1 MEKLICVDI
10 DGTILPFD
18 GKINNEILEVLHSNE
33 YKFLIATGRPV
44 NEVRDFG
51 IDIDCIASNGA
62 EIVKD
67 NKLISRRVIEK
78 KLVLEFGNELIN
90 SVGNLIICTT
100 RGRFIYKNTDFNKM
114 AESIV
119 SAVHGEVIESEV
131 TRLLPKL
138 QKCDGFFTSINEVLS
153 LDGIEVTKFESAT
166 YSHLERFLSYLNN
179 EDVSAF
185 SSVKGYVEVVPSNVN
200 KAESI
205 KQYIEEEQYQ
215 VFAIGDGDNDIE
227 MFEISDIS
235 FAMAN
240 GTKKLKRIAT
250 HQTSSVDDDG
260 FLKAIDFIR
269 NNY

>member
-18 GKINNEILEVLHSNE
+18 GRINKEVLDVLHSNE

-51 IDIDCIASNGA
+51 INIDCIASNGA
-62 EIVKD
+62 EIVKG
-67 NKLISRRVIEK
+67 NQLISRRVIDP

-100 RGRFIYKNTDFNKM
+100 HGRFIYKDTDFNKM
-114 AESIV
+114 AKSIV
-119 SAVHGEVIESEV
+119 TAVHGDVIESEV

-138 QKCDGFFTSINEVLS
+138 QKCESFFTSIKEVLNIE
-153 LDGIEVTKFESAT
+153 GIEVTKFEAAT
-166 YSHLERFLSYLNN
+166 YDNLERLLIYLNN
-179 EDVSAF
+179 DDVSAF

-205 KQYIEEEQYQ
+205 KQYIENKQYQ
-215 VFAIGDGDNDIE
+215 IFAIGDGDNDIE
-227 MFEISDIS
+227 MFEISDVS

-240 GTKKLKRIAT
+240 GTKKLKQIAT
-250 HQTSSVDDDG
+250 HQTSSVDDNG

-269 NNY
+269 KNH